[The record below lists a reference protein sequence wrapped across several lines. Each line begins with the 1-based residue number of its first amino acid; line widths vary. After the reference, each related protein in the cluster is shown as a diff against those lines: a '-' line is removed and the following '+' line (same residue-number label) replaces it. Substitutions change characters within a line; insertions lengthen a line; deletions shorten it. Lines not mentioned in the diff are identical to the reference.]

1 MSICA
6 ACNNVVEKDYLECQR
21 CSDRY
26 HFLCLDISLD
36 EGNKLLVAN
45 NKWICLSCS
54 NKQPKSSD
62 PVRPSTPTGLADITF
77 NVTRRKV
84 QNKLEI
90 VQASTARMSD
100 SVSRSDIREEMRSVM
115 NEFMSEMRNTLNL
128 ELRELRDQISGFK
141 DSLGFLSAQ
150 FDNLNSDVAA
160 HNSTIKL
167 LKNENE
173 QLRSEVAVWS
183 NRVRQMDQ
191 LSRSTNIEL
200 QCVPEHK
207 AENVLC
213 IVKQLG
219 QVVKFPISDGDIAY
233 CSRVAKSD
241 PKSSRPR
248 TILVKFSIP
257 RIRDSLLAATIQY
270 NKDNP
275 NKKLNTST
283 LGLDDKKIAIFVTE
297 NLTME
302 NKNLHAATRLRAKE
316 LNYKFVWVRGGRVYV
331 RKSIETEKGSNSS
344 STPENAQESCYQLEP
359 PIRYIEL
366 YFIDFEN
373 ENEVLND
380 DNERNGDVDD
390 EIEEEVEPEVEA
402 ENLEEQVDN
411 EDDNGGDE
419 GEDDDNDEDN
429 NDFDELIRPERNLN
443 EM

>member
-331 RKSIETEKGSNSS
+331 RKSIETEKVF
-344 STPENAQESCYQLEP
+344 
-359 PIRYIEL
+359 IRNM
-366 YFIDFEN
+366 DS
-373 ENEVLND
+373 LNK
-380 DNERNGDVDD
+380 
-390 EIEEEVEPEVEA
+390 
-402 ENLEEQVDN
+402 LT
-411 EDDNGGDE
+411 
-419 GEDDDNDEDN
+419 
-429 NDFDELIRPERNLN
+429 
-443 EM
+443 